1 MYIESIPN
9 RTSPP
14 AILLR
19 ESYRDAGK
27 VHKRTLANLSKWP
40 SEIVE
45 GLRALLKGGQVVPD
59 WSQAFQVQRTRPHG
73 HVAAVLGTLR
83 RLGLERWL
91 ATRNSLQRRL
101 VVALIVARILE
112 PRSQPATERGWDP
125 QTLSSSLGELLQVEA
140 ATTDDLYGALDWLLA
155 GQQKIENRLAGERLY
170 DGCLVVY
177 DLTSTYFEG
186 RTCPLA
192 RPGYSRDGKGGKLQI
207 VFGLLCDR
215 QGCPVAVEV
224 FEGHRADPSTV
235 ASQIEKLRLRFRL
248 HSVVVVADR
257 GMLTQARIREEL
269 KPLPGMGW
277 ITALRGPQIHKLF
290 QSAPLQLS
298 LFDERDLAE
307 IQSPDYP
314 GERLIVCR
322 NPLLAEERARN
333 RQQLLQAT
341 EAELEKIVQA
351 TQRPKRRFQGKDR
364 IALRVGNVLN
374 RYKVGKHF
382 VLEIGE
388 QSFSYQRQQER
399 IEQEAALDGIYVIRT
414 NLAQEEMDAEQTVA
428 AYKGLSVAER
438 VFRSCKSVD
447 LKVRPIYHHLEN
459 RVWAHVF
466 LCMLAYYVEWHMRQK
481 LAPILFDDEDPE
493 AGQQLRDSV
502 VAPSQRSPQALRKA
516 HRKRTNEGG
525 PVHSFQTL
533 LSDLATISKNRIRPQ
548 RSGAAAFD
556 RITRPTS
563 LQQRALDLLGVR
575 L

>member
-1 MYIESIPN
+1 M
-9 RTSPP
+9 
-14 AILLR
+14 
-19 ESYRDAGK
+19 
-27 VHKRTLANLSKWP
+27 
-40 SEIVE
+40 
-45 GLRALLKGGQVVPD
+45 
-59 WSQAFQVQRTRPHG
+59 
-73 HVAAVLGTLR
+73 
-83 RLGLERWL
+83 
-91 ATRNSLQRRL
+91 
-101 VVALIVARILE
+101 ARILE
-112 PRSQPATERGWDP
+112 PRSKLATARGWDP

-140 ATTDDLYGALDWLLA
+140 ATADDLYGTLDWLLA
-155 GQQKIENRLAGERLY
+155 RQPKIENQLAAQRLQ
-170 DGCLVVY
+170 DGCLVIY
-177 DLTSTYFEG
+177 DVTSTYFEG
-186 RTCPLA
+186 RSCPLA
-192 RPGYSRDGKGGKLQI
+192 QRGYSRDGKGGTLQI

-224 FEGHRADPSTV
+224 FEGNRADPTTV
-235 ASQIEKLRLRFRL
+235 TRQIQKLRQRFGLR
-248 HSVVVVADR
+248 SVVVVGDR
-257 GMLTQARIREEL
+257 GMLTEARIREEL

-277 ITALRGPQIHKLF
+277 ITALRGPQIRKLF
-290 QSAPLQLS
+290 QSGPLQLS

-341 EAELEKIVQA
+341 EVQLEKIVQA
-351 TQRPKRRFQGKDR
+351 TRRPKRRFKGKDR
-364 IALRVGNVLN
+364 IALRGGKVLN

-382 VLEIGE
+382 VLDIGE
-388 QSFSYQRQQER
+388 ESFSYQRQQER

-414 NLAQEEMDAEQTVA
+414 NLACQQMAAEPTVA

-438 VFRSCKSVD
+438 AFRSCKSVD

-459 RVWAHVF
+459 RVRAHVF

-493 AGQQLRDSV
+493 AGRQLRDSV

-516 HRKRTNEGG
+516 HRKRTDEGD

-533 LSDLATISKNRIRPQ
+533 LSDLATISKNRIQPQ
-548 RSGAAAFD
+548 LPGSAAFD
-556 RITRPTS
+556 KITRPTS

>member
-1 MYIESIPN
+1 MGM
-9 RTSPP
+9 
-14 AILLR
+14 LR
-19 ESYRDAGK
+19 
-27 VHKRTLANLSKWP
+27 P
-40 SEIVE
+40 S
-45 GLRALLKGGQVVPD
+45 
-59 WSQAFQVQRTRPHG
+59 W
-73 HVAAVLGTLR
+73 
-83 RLGLERWL
+83 
-91 ATRNSLQRRL
+91 
-101 VVALIVARILE
+101 E
-112 PRSQPATERGWDP
+112 PC
-125 QTLSSSLGELLQVEA
+125 A
-140 ATTDDLYGALDWLLA
+140 ATADDLYGALDWLLA
-155 GQQKIENRLAGERLY
+155 RQPKIENRLAGERLH
-170 DGCLVVY
+170 DGCLVLY
-177 DLTSTYFEG
+177 DVTSTYFEG

-192 RPGYSRDGKGGKLQI
+192 RRGYSRDGKGGTLQI

-224 FEGHRADPSTV
+224 FEGNRADPTTV
-235 ASQIEKLRLRFRL
+235 SCQIQKLRRRFGLR
-248 HSVVVVADR
+248 SVVVVADR
-257 GMLTQARIREEL
+257 GMLTQARIREVL

-277 ITALRGPQIHKLF
+277 ITALRGPQIRKLF
-290 QSAPLQLS
+290 QSGPLQLS

-341 EAELEKIVQA
+341 EVQLEKIVQA
-351 TQRPKRRFQGKDR
+351 TRRPKRRFKGKDR
-364 IALRVGNVLN
+364 IALRGGKVLN

-382 VLEIGE
+382 VLDIGE
-388 QSFSYQRQQER
+388 ESFSYQRQQER

-414 NLAQEEMDAEQTVA
+414 NLACQQMAAEPTVA

-438 VFRSCKSVD
+438 AFRSCKSVD

-459 RVWAHVF
+459 RVRAHVF

-493 AGQQLRDSV
+493 AGKQLRDSV
-502 VAPSQRSPQALRKA
+502 VAPSQRSAAALRKV
-516 HRKRTNEGG
+516 HRKRTDEGE

-533 LSDLATISKNRIRPQ
+533 LSDLATISKNRIQPQ
-548 RSGAAAFD
+548 LAGSAAFD
-556 RITRPTS
+556 KVTRPTS

>member
-1 MYIESIPN
+1 MGM
-9 RTSPP
+9 
-14 AILLR
+14 LR
-19 ESYRDAGK
+19 
-27 VHKRTLANLSKWP
+27 P
-40 SEIVE
+40 S
-45 GLRALLKGGQVVPD
+45 
-59 WSQAFQVQRTRPHG
+59 W
-73 HVAAVLGTLR
+73 
-83 RLGLERWL
+83 
-91 ATRNSLQRRL
+91 
-101 VVALIVARILE
+101 E
-112 PRSQPATERGWDP
+112 PC
-125 QTLSSSLGELLQVEA
+125 A
-140 ATTDDLYGALDWLLA
+140 ATADDLYGALDWLLA
-155 GQQKIENRLAGERLY
+155 RQPKIENRLAGERLH
-170 DGCLVVY
+170 DGCLVLY
-177 DLTSTYFEG
+177 DVTSTYFEG

-192 RPGYSRDGKGGKLQI
+192 RRGYSRDGKGGTLQI

-224 FEGHRADPSTV
+224 FEGNRADPTTV
-235 ASQIEKLRLRFRL
+235 SCQIQKLRRRFGLR
-248 HSVVVVADR
+248 SVVVVADR
-257 GMLTQARIREEL
+257 GMLTQARIREVL

-277 ITALRGPQIHKLF
+277 ITALRGPQIRKLF
-290 QSAPLQLS
+290 QSGPLQLS

-341 EAELEKIVQA
+341 EVQLEKIVQA
-351 TQRPKRRFQGKDR
+351 TRRPKRRFKGKDR
-364 IALRVGNVLN
+364 IALRGGKVLN

-382 VLEIGE
+382 VLDIGE
-388 QSFSYQRQQER
+388 ESFSYQRQQER

-414 NLAQEEMDAEQTVA
+414 NLAPEQMNAEQTVA

-438 VFRSCKSVD
+438 AFRSCKSVD

-459 RVWAHVF
+459 RVRAHVF

-493 AGQQLRDSV
+493 AGKQLRDSV
-502 VAPSQRSPQALRKA
+502 VAPSQRSAAALRKV
-516 HRKRTNEGG
+516 HRKRTDEGE

-533 LSDLATISKNRIRPQ
+533 LSDLATISKNRIQPQ
-548 RSGAAAFD
+548 LAGSAAFD
-556 RITRPTS
+556 KVTRPTS

>member
-1 MYIESIPN
+1 MYIESVPN

-27 VHKRTLANLSKWP
+27 VRKRTLANLSKWP

-277 ITALRGPQIHKLF
+277 ITALRGPQIRKLF

-298 LFDERDLAE
+298 PFDERDLAE

-364 IALRVGNVLN
+364 IALQVGNVLN
-374 RYKVGKHF
+374 RYEVGKHF

-502 VAPSQRSPQALRKA
+502 VAPSQHSPQALRKP

-533 LSDLATISKNRIRPQ
+533 LSDLATISKNRIQPQ
-548 RSGAAAFD
+548 LSGAAAFD